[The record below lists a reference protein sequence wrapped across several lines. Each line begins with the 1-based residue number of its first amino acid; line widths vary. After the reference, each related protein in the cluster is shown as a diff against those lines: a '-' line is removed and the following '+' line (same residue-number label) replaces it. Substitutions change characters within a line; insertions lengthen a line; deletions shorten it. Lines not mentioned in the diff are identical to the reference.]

1 MNQPFQPNP
10 IPSHQTYPAY
20 LPRPNLDLGQVD
32 LLLFTPHGGPLQRL
46 APDVLAVA
54 ALHRAVM
61 LQRGVEPTLVVE
73 SPESLT
79 SWAAEK
85 KEIRELDQAR
95 PGSTALL
102 LSSAPFSR
110 DGMRQILG
118 AFEIA
123 GHVLAERPQTPAKGS
138 THDSFASAGPLAAIA
153 AERLIRSGGDS
164 IVRELLAI
172 SRGVHEPLDSFDLR
186 RNLELAL
193 RALEVRGRRFI
204 SSDAGVV
211 DGSFRQLRVLVEEL
225 ATGSKSPSV
234 CAEMAQEYRDAE
246 ATAALIW
253 ESAEELAPGVFRLPS
268 LPLREQ
274 DPLVRHCLML
284 EYVSD
289 VSASYVL
296 EHRHESKRQ
305 ALSVE
310 EASGLHARL
319 GAGEDPDK
327 LLCEVTT
334 LLLSRGEESGVSWIQ
349 RAEMRGERSS
359 DVLLGIL
366 DSALQPVDPQGRIWV
381 VKSPQHVNIAALLE
395 RNDVDVCAVRPGWS
409 IDPES
414 GTSQPPGVSF
424 PGGQLFDALRC
435 LR

>member
-1 MNQPFQPNP
+1 MCM
-10 IPSHQTYPAY
+10 
-20 LPRPNLDLGQVD
+20 PRPSLDLGQVD
-32 LLLFTPHGGPLQRL
+32 LVIFAPHGGPLQRL
-46 APDVLAVA
+46 APDVLGVS
-54 ALHRAVM
+54 ALYRAVM
-61 LQRGVEPTLVVE
+61 LQRGFEPALVVE
-73 SPESLT
+73 GPEALT

-85 KEIRELDQAR
+85 REIRDLDQAR
-95 PGSTALL
+95 SGATALL
-102 LSSAPFSR
+102 LASAPFSR
-110 DGMRQILG
+110 DCLRQILG

-123 GHVLAERPQTPAKGS
+123 GHILAERPPTPAKGS
-138 THDSFASAGPLAAIA
+138 PHDSVASAGPLAAIA
-153 AERLIRSGGDS
+153 AERLIRNGGDS
-164 IVRELLAI
+164 IVQELLAL

-211 DGSFRQLRVLVEEL
+211 ASSFSQLKALVEEL

-289 VSASYVL
+289 LSASYVL
-296 EHRHESKRQ
+296 EHRHDSRLQ
-305 ALSVE
+305 PLTVE
-310 EASGLHARL
+310 EASGIHARL

-334 LLLSRGEESGVSWIQ
+334 LLLLRGEDSRVSWIQ

-359 DVLLGIL
+359 EVLLGIL
-366 DSALQPVDPQGRIWV
+366 DSALQPVDPHGRFWV
-381 VKSPQHVNIAALLE
+381 VKSPQHVSVAALLE

-414 GTSQPPGVSF
+414 GNSQPPGVSF
-424 PGGQLFDALRC
+424 PGGQLSDALHC